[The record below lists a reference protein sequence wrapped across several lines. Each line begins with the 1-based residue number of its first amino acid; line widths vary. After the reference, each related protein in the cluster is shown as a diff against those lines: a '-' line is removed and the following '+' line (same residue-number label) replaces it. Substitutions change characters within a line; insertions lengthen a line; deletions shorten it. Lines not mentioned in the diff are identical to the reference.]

1 MSERVILMVFLI
13 GPKAASRTMMQRPAN
28 KFFDV
33 VLAVNALS
41 RLRFWFKSRLGRSF
55 FASV

>member
-41 RLRFWFKSRLGRSF
+41 RLRLGLKTRLGRLF
-55 FASV
+55 